1 MDRLPSTLRALGV
14 LLAGVA
20 FLGTIGETVAFAAD
34 GLAASAS
41 TVPPPSTPEGDRRYR
56 LVLSIVGVV
65 LVLAGLT
72 GLVLARRR
80 VAEAGRALVEA
91 VAGPHRRA
99 RRARARQRL
108 GRELTADLTTGDA
121 VHDALGELAPLL
133 GPRGT
138 THLYSIVATPT
149 ELVAQV
155 TVHAPPP
162 HPWTV
167 REDGR
172 WVRPHDPV
180 PPPGSPAERLPRLVR
195 VGATEDDGATVLVD
209 LAHLDGVLSLTG
221 SGDVARDL
229 LALLVHELLS
239 VPGTPPPVAVVD
251 RQGQLPPHPRAV
263 PVMAVADLLD
273 RSRSAPPRAAPAV
286 VAVAAPRPRAPI
298 LALPSLPTGPDAM
311 ALAALCTPEQG
322 WNAIVVGDVPGAH
335 WRWTMSPD
343 GTADLGLLGIRVT
356 VPVVRP

>member
-1 MDRLPSTLRALGV
+1 MDRLLSTLRALGV

-56 LVLSIVGVV
+56 LVLAIVGAV
-65 LVLAGLT
+65 LLLGGLT

-99 RRARARQRL
+99 RRTRARQGL
-108 GRELTADLTTGDA
+108 GRELTADLMTYVA

-133 GPRGT
+133 VPRGT
-138 THLYSIVATPT
+138 AQVYSVVATPT
-149 ELVAQV
+149 ELAVQVAG
-155 TVHAPPP
+155 TASPPP
-162 HPWTV
+162 PWTV

-172 WVRPHDPV
+172 WARPCNPAA
-180 PPPGSPAERLPRLVR
+180 PPGSPGQRLPRLVR
-195 VGATEDDGATVLVD
+195 VGATDDGGTVLVD

-221 SGDVARDL
+221 SDDVARDL
-229 LALLVHELLS
+229 LVLLVHDLVS
-239 VPGTPPPVAVVD
+239 AVGTPPPVAVVD
-251 RQGQLPPHPRAV
+251 RQGVLPPHPRAV
-263 PVMAVADLLD
+263 PVAAVGDLLD
-273 RSRSAPPRAAPAV
+273 RSRSAPPRAVPAV
-286 VAVAAPRPRAPI
+286 VAVASPRPQAPI
-298 LALPSLPTGPDAM
+298 LVLPSPPTGADAM

-335 WRWTMSPD
+335 WRWTMSSD
-343 GTADLGLLGIRVT
+343 GTADLGLLGVRVT